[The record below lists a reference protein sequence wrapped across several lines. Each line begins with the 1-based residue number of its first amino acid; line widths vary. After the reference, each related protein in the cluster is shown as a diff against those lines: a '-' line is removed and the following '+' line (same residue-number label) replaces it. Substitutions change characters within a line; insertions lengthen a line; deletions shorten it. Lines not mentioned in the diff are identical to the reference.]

1 MRSLRAAF
9 DFYLYSNLHMTLCAL
24 ALTANTGLL
33 LNLNIPLFVYLCIGS
48 GTFFLYN
55 IQRLY
60 ASWNLAEVEKHTT
73 ERHFWIAKNRT
84 ALTVLSICSVIT
96 GLLGCLFWFQQA
108 GSEYFFSE
116 LIYLIGIPALISLAY
131 ALPFIPFK
139 KRWLRLRDLPFI
151 KIFLIAFVWAWVTV
165 TIPERLALKTIQIAI
180 PEVLFSEHTSWFWA
194 SFSFLLAL
202 TIPFDIRD
210 IRIDGADLKVLPVL
224 LGVRGA
230 KWLSACLLL
239 LCPAIWFFYLV
250 KSSLI
255 REYPEHFA
263 MLIGLSLWALIAV
276 VVVSFASPKRHEYY
290 FSFWVDGLLILLWLF
305 TWLASLLA

>member
-1 MRSLRAAF
+1 MRSLRAAT

-33 LNLNIPLFVYLCIGS
+33 LELNIPVFVYLCIGS
-48 GTFFLYN
+48 STFFLYN

-60 ASWNLAEVEKHTT
+60 ASWNLADVEKHTT
-73 ERHFWIAKNRT
+73 ERHFWIAKNRIALT
-84 ALTVLSICSVIT
+84 ALTVLSIAT
-96 GLLGCLFWFQQA
+96 GIVGCINWYQQVFH
-108 GSEYFFSE
+108 ENFFSDFIF
-116 LIYLIGIPALISLAY
+116 LLGIPALISLAY

-165 TIPERLALKTIQIAI
+165 IIPERLALKTIHIAM
-180 PEVLFSEHTSWFWA
+180 PEVLFSEGTSWFWA

-210 IRIDGADLKVLPVL
+210 IRIDGADLKVLPVV

-230 KWLSACLLL
+230 KWLSVCLLL
-239 LCPAIWFFYLV
+239 LASAIWFYGLIQNNIVGSDKAFF
-250 KSSLI
+250 SLI
-255 REYPEHFA
+255 A
-263 MLIGLSLWALIAV
+263 LILWASISGI
-276 VVVSFASPKRHEYY
+276 VVSFASPKRHEYY
-290 FSFWVDGLLILLWLF
+290 FSLLVDGLLLVLWFFVWIALQF
-305 TWLASLLA
+305 V